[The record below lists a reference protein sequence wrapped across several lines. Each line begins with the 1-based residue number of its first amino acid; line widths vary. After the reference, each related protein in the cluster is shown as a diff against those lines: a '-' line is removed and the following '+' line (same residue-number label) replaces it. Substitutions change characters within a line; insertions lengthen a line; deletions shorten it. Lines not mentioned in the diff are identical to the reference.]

1 MTKTNKTLL
10 TLIFAGLLTICA
22 GFALLLSRPAAQAK
36 AEGSTETPTYSET
49 WVIKEKWQPL
59 EEASTGAPTYW
70 DIAGKAGDVSFK
82 QFYYINVNPAMFF
95 IVNDATGTAGKC
107 IAQRIPESD
116 GPNGTTEPA
125 KYSFENIEE
134 KEIPY
139 SEWKDTF
146 GKITF
151 YEDTSAEKF
160 SVLRTWLNSNAVKQT
175 SEEPAPVKYTLTFKD
190 GENVLGT
197 AEAAQGD
204 KLSALDISAISTT
217 KEGYTF
223 KGWSYTENGDVLDLE
238 AETVTE
244 NKTLYAVYEKNAE
257 PTEPTDPANPTNP
270 ENPDKDFGDKVKD
283 FGEKA
288 STWIKDNIG
297 VSISGGAVVV
307 ILIVAAVIIFSKRR

>member
-10 TLIFAGLLTICA
+10 TLIFAAVMAICA
-22 GFALLLSRPAAQAK
+22 GFALLLARPAVSAS
-36 AEGSTETPTYSET
+36 AEEPAETTPTYSET
-49 WVIKEKWQPL
+49 WVIKDAWNIIDEK
-59 EEASTGAPTYW
+59 SGAPIYW

-95 IVNDATGTAGKC
+95 IVTDETGSNEKC
-107 IAQRIPESD
+107 IVQRIPESG

-125 KYSFENIEE
+125 KYSFKNIEE

-139 SEWKDTF
+139 SEWKETY

-151 YEDTSAEKF
+151 YENTSAEKF

-175 SEEPAPVKYTLTFKD
+175 SEEPAPVTYTLTFKD

-204 KLSALDISAISTT
+204 KLSALDLSAISTT

-223 KGWSYTENGDVLDLE
+223 KGWSLTNGGELIDLD
-238 AETVTE
+238 TVTVTGDI
-244 NKTLYAVYEKNAE
+244 TLYAVHEKNAE
-257 PTEPTDPANPTNP
+257 PTEPTEPTEP
-270 ENPDKDFGDKVKD
+270 ENPSDPSFEDKVKD

-288 STWIKDNIG
+288 SEWIKNNIG
-297 VSISGGAVVV
+297 VSISGSALII
-307 ILIVAAVIIFSKRR
+307 ILIATALVIFFKKK

>member
-49 WVIKEKWQPL
+49 WVIKENWDII
-59 EEASTGAPTYW
+59 EGNSGAPIYW
-70 DIAGKAGDVSFK
+70 DITGKAGEVSFK

-95 IVNDATGTAGKC
+95 IVNDATGTDGKC

-125 KYSFENIEE
+125 KYSFKNIEE

-190 GENVLGT
+190 GENVLRT
-197 AEAAQGD
+197 VEAEENA
-204 KLSALDISAISTT
+204 KLAALDLSAISTT

-223 KGWSYTENGDVLDLE
+223 KGWSLTNGGELIALD
-238 AETVTE
+238 TVTVTSDI
-244 NKTLYAVYEKNAE
+244 TLYAVYEKNAE
-257 PTEPTDPANPTNP
+257 PTEPTEPTDPANP
-270 ENPDKDFGDKVKD
+270 ENPDKNSEDKVKNFGDK
-283 FGEKA
+283 A
-288 STWIKDNIG
+288 SEWIKKNIG
-297 VSISGGAVVV
+297 VSISGGAVIV
-307 ILIVAAVIIFSKRR
+307 ILIVAAFIIFSKRR